1 MPFPLP
7 ISACASSLMKL
18 GDIRF
23 PCVAA
28 GVYNPQNLDL
38 YEFALSQTQLN
49 MWCFYPFAS
58 HPFLGLP
65 FLFTFFSYEPR
76 CEANM
81 DKMACVA
88 YSSPWLKDQTW
99 KVGKVSNMCPIDF
112 GFHLVVVFNPSDK
125 YSSIW
130 WSSTTFTAAFHQ
142 AFRKASWVPCF
153 QNSNQGLP
161 LSQLQTANV
170 PSKPEKCRKNVRSF
184 IFGFC
189 WHCITSQ
196 SRPPSTLWWAHCEK
210 DESLVATWW
219 HPYVWKWKASSST
232 WETLEATV
240 EGHTPR
246 RPGMTGQPFT

>member
-28 GVYNPQNLDL
+28 GSQDFNPQNLDL
-38 YEFALSQTQLN
+38 YNLRSLN

-99 KVGKVSNMCPIDF
+99 KVDKVSNMCPIDF
-112 GFHLVVVFNPSDK
+112 GFHLVVVFNPSTNIRQFDDLPQHLLLR
-125 YSSIW
+125 SIKH
-130 WSSTTFTAAFHQ
+130 SERLLEFH
-142 AFRKASWVPCF
+142 ASRTVIKASRCHNF
-153 QNSNQGLP
+153 K
-161 LSQLQTANV
+161 TANV

-196 SRPPSTLWWAHCEK
+196 SRSPSTLWWAHCEK
-210 DESLVATWW
+210 DESLVAAWW